1 MTESI
6 TPEDNLS
13 HVTTSATFPE
23 GPGVTTTQLPFVN
36 ICGPDK
42 LFLEDFGPSCDVA

>member
-13 HVTTSATFPE
+13 QVTTRATFPE

-36 ICGPDK
+36 ICTAVVPFD
-42 LFLEDFGPSCDVA
+42 EDSGPSCDVA